1 MLVGITPSVSEPI
14 SVYPNLTTGLLT
26 FKMDKH
32 LGKEIAISIYSIDGK
47 LMINKHQTAQS
58 ENSVNGE
65 TLHEGLYILQI
76 KVGDAVMMG
85 KFLVQ
90 K

>member
-14 SVYPNLTTGLLT
+14 SVYPNPTTGLLT

-32 LGKEIAISIYSIDGK
+32 LGKEIAVSIYSIDGK

-58 ENSVNGE
+58 ENSINGE

-76 KVGDAVMMG
+76 KVGDAAMMG

>member
-1 MLVGITPSVSEPI
+1 
-14 SVYPNLTTGLLT
+14 
-26 FKMDKH
+26 MDKN
-32 LGKEIAISIYSIDGK
+32 LGKEIAVSIYSIDGK

-58 ENSVNGE
+58 ENSINGE
-65 TLHEGLYILQI
+65 TLNEGLYILQI

>member
-1 MLVGITPSVSEPI
+1 V
-14 SVYPNLTTGLLT
+14 
-26 FKMDKH
+26 
-32 LGKEIAISIYSIDGK
+32 SIYSIDGK

-58 ENSVNGE
+58 ENSINGE
-65 TLHEGLYILQI
+65 SLQEGLYFLQI
-76 KVGDAVMMG
+76 KVGDAVIMG

>member
-1 MLVGITPSVSEPI
+1 
-14 SVYPNLTTGLLT
+14 
-26 FKMDKH
+26 
-32 LGKEIAISIYSIDGK
+32 
-47 LMINKHQTAQS
+47 MINKHQTAQS

-76 KVGDAVMMG
+76 KVGDVVMMG

>member
-1 MLVGITPSVSEPI
+1 MLEGITPSVSEPI
-14 SVYPNLTTGLLT
+14 SVYPNPTNGFLT

-32 LGKEIAISIYSIDGK
+32 VGKEIAISIYSIDGK

-58 ENSVNGE
+58 ENSINGE
-65 TLHEGLYILQI
+65 ALHEGLYILQI
-76 KVGDAVMMG
+76 KVGDALMIG
-85 KFLVQ
+85 KFLVE